1 MAASDS
7 DEDVNPYRT
16 GAAACVL
23 NETSDPRWMK
33 FARWMGIDRAVGF
46 AVLARFWQLLT
57 GPITQLLIVFCFSD
71 IQQGYYYAFMNL
83 LAMQIFVELGLHV
96 VIINVA
102 SHEWAGAELAEDGT
116 ARDNDRL
123 SRLISLGRTSVW
135 WYSIASALFVV
146 VVSILGS
153 LFFLDLEAGSGGGL
167 VLAEW
172 LAPWIALV
180 GLTGLQLAL
189 LPLTAILEGCGQLP
203 VINRIRFWQG
213 IAGSVIVWA
222 LIFGECGLWALSGS
236 AAVRLLGELYLVA
249 VRYRSF
255 FAPFR
260 KRPTGQTIRWKTEIL
275 PLQWR
280 MAVQGSLLWLANH
293 LAGLVVLKCHGASA
307 SGKFGMMWTI
317 FVAMQAASMSWIE
330 TRRPL
335 FGRLIAE
342 KNYKELDTLFFRMSR
357 ISIMLLLTGTSLFT
371 AGVWIVNQL
380 PFWFFQRIAD
390 RLPGVMPTALFAVAL
405 VVMQLA
411 QCTNIYVRAHKRD
424 PFLLAAIVSNLT
436 IASLVFWL
444 GSTQGIVGVAIG
456 YLAGVSIVQVPLW
469 VVIWWRIR
477 IEWHSDGVAA

>member
-1 MAASDS
+1 
-7 DEDVNPYRT
+7 
-16 GAAACVL
+16 
-23 NETSDPRWMK
+23 
-33 FARWMGIDRAVGF
+33 
-46 AVLARFWQLLT
+46 
-57 GPITQLLIVFCFSD
+57 
-71 IQQGYYYAFMNL
+71 
-83 LAMQIFVELGLHV
+83 
-96 VIINVA
+96 
-102 SHEWAGAELAEDGT
+102 
-116 ARDNDRL
+116 
-123 SRLISLGRTSVW
+123 
-135 WYSIASALFVV
+135 
-146 VVSILGS
+146 
-153 LFFLDLEAGSGGGL
+153 
-167 VLAEW
+167 
-172 LAPWIALV
+172 
-180 GLTGLQLAL
+180 
-189 LPLTAILEGCGQLP
+189 
-203 VINRIRFWQG
+203 
-213 IAGSVIVWA
+213 
-222 LIFGECGLWALSGS
+222 
-236 AAVRLLGELYLVA
+236 
-249 VRYRSF
+249 
-255 FAPFR
+255 
-260 KRPTGQTIRWKTEIL
+260 
-275 PLQWR
+275 
-280 MAVQGSLLWLANH
+280 
-293 LAGLVVLKCHGASA
+293 
-307 SGKFGMMWTI
+307 MMWTI

>member
-1 MAASDS
+1 MNGPGD
-7 DEDVNPYRT
+7 T
-16 GAAACVL
+16 
-23 NETSDPRWMK
+23 RWVK
-33 FARWMGIDRAVGF
+33 LAQWLGIDQAVGF

-102 SHEWAGAELAEDGT
+102 SHEWAGADLTEAQPMRE
-116 ARDNDRL
+116 NDRL

-135 WYSIASALFVV
+135 WYSIAATLFVV
-146 VVSILGS
+146 LVSILGW
-153 LFFLDLEAGSGGGL
+153 LFFIDLEEASGGGL
-167 VLAEW
+167 ALSEW
-172 LAPWIALV
+172 LAPWVALV
-180 GLTGLQLAL
+180 GLTGLQLVL

-203 VINRIRFWQG
+203 VINRVRFWQG
-213 IAGSVIVWA
+213 VAGSAIVWA
-222 LIFGECGLWALSGS
+222 LMSGGFGLWALSGS
-236 AAVRLLGELYLVA
+236 AAVRMLGELYLVV
-249 VRYRSF
+249 VRYWPF
-255 FAPFR
+255 FGPFWN
-260 KRPTGQTIRWKTEIL
+260 KPTGQLISWKTEIL

-280 MAVQGSLLWLANH
+280 MAVQGALLWLANH
-293 LAGLVVLKCHGASA
+293 LAGLVVLKYHGASA

-317 FVAMQAASMSWIE
+317 LVAMQAASLSWIE

-342 KNYKELDTLFFRMSR
+342 KKYQVLDELFFRMSR
-357 ISIMLLLTGTSLFT
+357 ISIVLLLTGTSLFT
-371 AGVWIVNQL
+371 LGVWIVNQL

-390 RLPGVMPTALFAVAL
+390 RLPGVIPTALFAAAL

-436 IASLVFWL
+436 IAGLVFWL
-444 GSTQGIVGVAIG
+444 GSNQGILGVAIG
-456 YLAGVSIVQVPLW
+456 YLTGVSIVQVPLW
-469 VVIWWRIR
+469 VVIWWRTR
-477 IEWHSDGVAA
+477 IEWHSDGAAA